1 MRVGREARNYLD
13 CLPWGRYL
21 RHLLFELNLALLV
34 IVLALLYL
42 FQTVCLDFL
51 HRCDFELKR
60 LIFACFNY
68 FAGYKLNRSYL
79 FGRLLQNTLN
89 VSLLD
94 LILLARV
101 HFCDPL
107 ILVISCQSL
116 LICLNYTLRQLL
128 L

>member
-1 MRVGREARNYLD
+1 MRVGREARNDLD

-21 RHLLFELNLALLV
+21 RHLFLELNFALLV
-34 IVLALLYL
+34 VVLALLDL
-42 FQTVCLDFL
+42 FQPVCLDFL

-79 FGRLLQNTLN
+79 FCRLLQNALN

-94 LILLARV
+94 LILLACV

-107 ILVISCQSL
+107 ILVIGCQSL
-116 LICLNYTLRQLL
+116 FICLNYTLRQLFL
-128 L
+128 